1 MGARSYLLD
10 TNIVVYC
17 FDDRA
22 PLKKRTAIE
31 LLQGAIGSASG
42 LSYQAIQ
49 EFLNL
54 ATLPKPKFQIERLE
68 AFLTE
73 ILFPLCRI
81 MPSPELY
88 STAVRVRIS
97 TSCPFYDALHVA
109 AAICSGVQILYSED
123 FDHGRRFE
131 NVVVINPFES
141 TLH

>member
-1 MGARSYLLD
+1 MDVRSYLLD
-10 TNIVVYC
+10 TNIVAYC

-22 PLKKRTAIE
+22 PLKKQIAIE
-31 LLQGAIGSASG
+31 LLQGAMGSASG
-42 LSYQAIQ
+42 ISYQAIQ

-54 ATLPKPKFQIERLE
+54 ATLPKPKFKIERLE
-68 AFLTE
+68 AFLAE

-88 STAVRVRIS
+88 ATAIRVRIS
-97 TSCPFYDALHVA
+97 TGCPFYDALHVA

-123 FDHGRRFE
+123 FGHGRRFD
-131 NVVVINPFES
+131 NVVIINPFQS